1 MITNI
6 FFLSALIVSGG
17 LTASTAEQSIL
28 LEQDC
33 DVALSGSD
41 ILKTVPVDFAVQ
53 YRAWLHALIVQ
64 KGALCKSQRNEL
76 QQFCRSVQ
84 RSSLPL
90 ATQRELV
97 VSLKQLVKHTR
108 RNWIVGLSLVSG
120 VLATVGILWALK
132 KSQFKSIDSGRK
144 PDPIN
149 DDDIMNGSALG
160 SGMLTESGASTPV
173 GSVVESPSTP
183 PRPELKVLGPPGG
196 SPGMALASQGNSKAY
211 TPDHLSQWKQ
221 NLEQRETDKQREFLL
236 ERCFEMLIAAFE
248 QNILSEELY
257 NVILELCI
265 NHTKDDAEERL
276 KTNEATQATVKAL
289 MTQYQN
295 SDFGAVLL
303 EYINFLIPE
312 VSVE

>member
-1 MITNI
+1 
-6 FFLSALIVSGG
+6 
-17 LTASTAEQSIL
+17 
-28 LEQDC
+28 
-33 DVALSGSD
+33 
-41 ILKTVPVDFAVQ
+41 VP
-53 YRAWLHALIVQ
+53 
-64 KGALCKSQRNEL
+64 
-76 QQFCRSVQ
+76 
-84 RSSLPL
+84 
-90 ATQRELV
+90 
-97 VSLKQLVKHTR
+97 LKQLVKHTR

-120 VLATVGILWALK
+120 VLAAVGILWALK
-132 KSQFKSIDSGRK
+132 KSQFKSIDSGRRL
-144 PDPIN
+144 
-149 DDDIMNGSALG
+149 DDGIVNESASG

-221 NLEQRETDKQREFLL
+221 NLEKRETDKQREFLL

-289 MTQYQN
+289 MTQYQD
-295 SDFGAVLL
+295 SDFGRVL
-303 EYINFLIPE
+303 EAYIYFLIPKLRSE
-312 VSVE
+312 